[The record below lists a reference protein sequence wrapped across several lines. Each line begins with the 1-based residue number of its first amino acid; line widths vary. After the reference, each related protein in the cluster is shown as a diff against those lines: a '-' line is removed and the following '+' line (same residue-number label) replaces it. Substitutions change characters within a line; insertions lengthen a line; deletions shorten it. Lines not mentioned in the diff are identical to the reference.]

1 MLYLLVSCFK
11 TSGSSGSEGNC
22 KRESGVQ
29 ESVLSNGMRTVLSM
43 GFSYLQVI
51 EAYSIFGED
60 VDSMVCYLL
69 ETGDSSRRK
78 GKATE

>member
-1 MLYLLVSCFK
+1 M
-11 TSGSSGSEGNC
+11 SSS
-22 KRESGVQ
+22 SMQ
-29 ESVLSNGMRTVLSM
+29 LMLSM

-51 EAYSIFGED
+51 EAYSIFGDD

-69 ETGDSSRRK
+69 ETGNSSRRK